1 MSKSSKFSPKVY
13 EGFLVGYDSNSRAYH
28 VFNIDSSCV
37 KITCDMV
44 FDKTNG
50 SQKEQV
56 DLNLVDDEEA
66 PCDALQRMAIGDVRL
81 QDSSDQL

>member
-28 VFNIDSSCV
+28 VFNIDSGCV

-44 FDKTNG
+44 FDKTND